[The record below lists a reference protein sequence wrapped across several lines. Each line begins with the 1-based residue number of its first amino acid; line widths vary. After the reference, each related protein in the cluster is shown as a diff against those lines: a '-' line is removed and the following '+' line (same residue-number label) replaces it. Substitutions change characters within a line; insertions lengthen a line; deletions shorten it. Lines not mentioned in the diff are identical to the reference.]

1 MTTKRKAA
9 KSVKKAAKSG
19 RKAAKSGKK
28 AAQSSKS
35 PKVLAQA
42 AMAIATSPQKTVKQR
57 VAAMAEVPLAVCESD
72 KDLQKTLKVL
82 SNKDEPIEVRLAALQ
97 SLQAASF
104 SVVAFES
111 CRSDY
116 IATLRKVATDPD
128 PELRQR
134 VLGILAREKDRFVQK
149 KLLEGLQNPEKALVP
164 PEKALQ
170 LLSYDVHAEA
180 YSAARAILDNPPSAT
195 AKREALRLLAADA
208 SAAPMFEK
216 VLRDKDEMAENRQIS
231 ASALQAL
238 KPERLQTLAR
248 EMLLDQSEHDDI
260 QATSL
265 TALTQFGD
273 AEAVGK
279 DQTLLEGVDRLSAEA
294 STASAK
300 VKQSARRFLSKY
312 QQ

>member
-19 RKAAKSGKK
+19 KKAAK
-28 AAQSSKS
+28 SSKS

-82 SNKDEPIEVRLAALQ
+82 SNKDEPIQVRLAALQ

-180 YSAARAILDNPPSAT
+180 YSAARAILNNPPSAT